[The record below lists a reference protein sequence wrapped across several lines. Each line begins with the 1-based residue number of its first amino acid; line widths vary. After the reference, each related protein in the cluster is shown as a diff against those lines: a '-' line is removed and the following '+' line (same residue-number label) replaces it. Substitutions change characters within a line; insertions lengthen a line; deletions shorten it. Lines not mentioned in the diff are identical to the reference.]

1 MSFNFAIT
9 SSKPISEFF
18 RKSGIFN
25 FSEAC
30 LWVQNLPYKRNQ
42 DKQNPFC
49 IAEDNGGT
57 CSTKHAFLKI
67 LAEENN
73 GNQLKLILGIFS
85 MNTQNTP
92 KVKGVLEKYHLIE
105 IPEAHNYLK
114 LNKEILD
121 LTRKNSSAKD
131 FENDLLEEIE
141 IAPNQITDFKVQ
153 YHQNFLQKYLI
164 EHSEIPYSIEN
175 FWKIRE
181 ECILALQQ

>member
-18 RKSGIFN
+18 IKSGIFN

-85 MNTQNTP
+85 MNAQNTP
-92 KVKGVLEKYHLIE
+92 KIKGVLEKYHLAE
-105 IPEAHNYLK
+105 MPEAHNYLK

-121 LTRKNSSAKD
+121 FTRKNSSAKD